1 MFVYIYICVC
11 VDIQT
16 LFAKVSTGFNIPNQ
30 HLYPWDHR
38 GTVNG
43 AIDSFD
49 KAELVLFKWPWSR
62 FIGGTCHIKKAYF

>member
-1 MFVYIYICVC
+1 MFVYIYIYIYIRVR

-49 KAELVLFKWPWSR
+49 KAELVLFNGHGADSLEVPA
-62 FIGGTCHIKKAYF
+62 I